1 MAKIEDVANEMFEAK
16 EQLKNINNTI
26 NRDRAVLADVE
37 KSIEAKK
44 SELKDAEK
52 KIKEK
57 EEEIASLDNTKKAIE
72 KDLWDVRDNLK
83 AERTKLSENKKKDET
98 KYQISIE
105 ELSNDVR
112 VLTGRKEA
120 LKWEIDGLEMDVR
133 KAKENKIGEIWK
145 IEDEIKGVK
154 EKLDGFNLLF
164 DQQNAQY
171 NKVNG
176 EIKDMNEKLE
186 KQAGLDAQIKKLEWS
201 IDKQNKKYAEVTDK
215 VIAEEDKLAEIREE
229 IKKLEKDKMDAAAE
243 VADYVKKK
251 MDIKDRN
258 DKLDL
263 KEKYLRKKYEEAW
276 LKFD

>member
-1 MAKIEDVANEMFEAK
+1 MFEAK

-26 NRDRAVLADVE
+26 NRDRAVLAEVE

-52 KIKEK
+52 KLAEK
-57 EEEIASLDNTKKAIE
+57 NDEIASLDGTKKAIE
-72 KDLWDVRDNLK
+72 KDLWEVRDNLK
-83 AERTKLSENKKKDET
+83 AEIAKLSENKKKDET
-98 KYQISIE
+98 KYQISID

-120 LKWEIDGLEMDVR
+120 LKWEVDGLEMDVR
-133 KAKENKIGEIWK
+133 KAKENKVAEIWS
-145 IEDEIKGVK
+145 IENEIKAVK

-176 EIKDMNEKLE
+176 EIADMNEKLE
-186 KQAGLDAQIKKLEWS
+186 KQAWLDAQIKKLEWS
-201 IDKQNKKYAEVTDK
+201 IDKQNKKYAEITDK
-215 VIAEEDKLAEIREE
+215 VIAEEDKLAEIRDE

-263 KEKYLRKKYEEAW
+263 KEKYLRKKYEEAG